1 MLSQHFFHGRCF
13 LKVYFHAGTDWNKIP
28 PATKTEKTLLS
39 LSYNNWD
46 DYTVR
51 TTLNAAF
58 YYDGIRILDFN
69 LKLLIESDTDSPLK
83 LNALR
88 KEGWDGYFPIPETN
102 YVSVPSDIEFYDA
115 LITKLGMQEA
125 LEALLLIRD
134 AGYLVNII
142 QDDAAK
148 KITGQDNFTTS
159 PLREAGARKSFYDG
173 WKAFSGNSQ
182 SIKDF
187 TLNMPGRGAETVNP
201 IKFRFNSD
209 TLPYDINVLI
219 GPNGIGK
226 SHTLKN
232 LVAYWLGMAAGSQTQ
247 LIKSKHQP
255 FDANPNISRLILM
268 SYSPF
273 EDFVLDLSNT
283 SLKDKTAYK
292 YFGFRR
298 SSMSASGKRQSTI
311 SRNLPAS
318 DSVESIFKALA
329 DDDAYGFLS
338 TWTSKF
344 ETILDVLQP
353 ALNFVKIAVEVN
365 PKAEL
370 PLFLKSLLI
379 EGEDGNKYIQLTPV
393 SHPRLLKLKDDL
405 FNVINTKAG
414 VIFLNGTVK
423 LDLSSG
429 QRLFVYMVINIVGQI
444 KAESLVIV
452 DEPEL
457 FLHPTF
463 EVEFIALLK
472 KVLTAFNSKAI
483 LATHS
488 LAIAREIPA
497 NCMHVY
503 RNGQHGLEIDHPP
516 FETFGGNMQR
526 ISSYVFG
533 DSKVTKPFAQWIE
546 GAIQEAGSSKRL
558 LAKLKDEI
566 NEEMTIK
573 ILNSDVPDGR

>member
-1 MLSQHFFHGRCF
+1 M
-13 LKVYFHAGTDWNKIP
+13 KVFFHAGDNWSRTP
-28 PATKTEKTLLS
+28 PLTKTEKTVLS

-46 DYTVR
+46 DYSVR
-51 TTLNAAF
+51 TTLNAVF
-58 YYDGIRILDFN
+58 YYDGERIFEFN
-69 LKLLIESDTDSPLK
+69 LKLLIESDTDSPVK

-88 KEGWDGYFPIPETN
+88 KAGWDGYFPIPDAN

-115 LITKLGMQEA
+115 LITKLGVQDA
-125 LEALLLIRD
+125 QNVLILIRD
-134 AGYLVNII
+134 AGYLVNVTH
-142 QDDAAK
+142 DEAAK
-148 KITGQDNFTTS
+148 KLTEQENFTTS
-159 PLREAGARKSFYDG
+159 PLREAGARKSFQDG

-187 TLNMPGRGAETVNP
+187 TLNLPSRGVDSVTSVR
-201 IKFRFNSD
+201 FRFNSD

-219 GPNGIGK
+219 GPNGVGK

-232 LVAYWLGMAAGSQTQ
+232 LVAYWLGMDAGSQTQ
-247 LIKSKHQP
+247 LHKSKHQP
-255 FDANPNISRLILM
+255 FDTHPNISRLILM

-273 EDFVLDLSNT
+273 EDFVLDLSD
-283 SLKDKTAYK
+283 SKLKDKTAYR

-298 SSMSASGKRQSTI
+298 GRLSAQGKRQSSI
-311 SRNLPAS
+311 SRNQPAS
-318 DSVESIFKALA
+318 DSVESMFKALA
-329 DDDAYGFLS
+329 DDDAFGFLS

-344 ETILDVLQP
+344 STIIDVLQP
-353 ALNFVKIAVEVN
+353 ALGFEKLAVELN
-365 PKAEL
+365 SKAEL
-370 PLFLKSLLI
+370 PLSLKSYVI
-379 EGEDGNKYIQLTPV
+379 EDNDGNQYIQLTPV
-393 SHPRLLKLKDDL
+393 THLKLLKLKDDL
-405 FNVINTKAG
+405 FSIVNSKAG
-414 VIFLNGTVK
+414 VVFLNDTDK

-444 KAESLVIV
+444 KAESLIIV

-472 KVLTAFNSKAI
+472 KVLAAFSSKAI

-488 LAIAREIPA
+488 LAIAREVPA

-503 RNGQHGLEIDHPP
+503 RQGQHGLEVDHPP

-546 GAIQEAGSSKRL
+546 GAIQQAGSPKDL
-558 LAKLKDEI
+558 LDKLKDEL

-573 ILNSDVPDGR
+573 ILNASVSDGR

>member
-1 MLSQHFFHGRCF
+1 MKVFFHS
-13 LKVYFHAGTDWNKIP
+13 GTDWNRVP
-28 PATKTEKTLLS
+28 PVTKTEKTLLS

-46 DYTVR
+46 DYSVR

-58 YYDGIRILDFN
+58 YYDGQRIFDFN
-69 LKLLIESDTDSPLK
+69 LKLLIESNTNSPVK

-88 KEGWDGYFPIPETN
+88 EEGWDGYFPIPNTN

-115 LITKLGMQEA
+115 LITKLGIQDA
-125 LEALLLIRD
+125 RKVLVLIRD
-134 AGYLVNII
+134 AGYLVNIAK
-142 QDDAAK
+142 DEAATK
-148 KITGQDNFTTS
+148 MTELENFSTS

-187 TLNMPGRGAETVNP
+187 TLNLPGRGAEGVTPVR
-201 IKFRFNSD
+201 FRFNSD

-219 GPNGIGK
+219 GPNGVGK
-226 SHTLKN
+226 SHTLKS
-232 LVAYWLGMAAGSQTQ
+232 LVAYWLGMDVGSQTQ
-247 LIKSKHQP
+247 LNKSKHQP
-255 FDANPNISRLILM
+255 FDVHPNISRLILM

-273 EDFVLDLSNT
+273 EDFVLDLSGT
-283 SLKDKTAYK
+283 KLKDKTAYR

-298 SSMSASGKRQSTI
+298 GSMSASGKRQSSI
-311 SRNLPAS
+311 SRNQPAS
-318 DSVESIFKALA
+318 DAVESMFKALA
-329 DDDAYGFLS
+329 DDDAYNFLN
-338 TWTSKF
+338 TWTSKAD
-344 ETILDVLQP
+344 TILDVLQP
-353 ALNFVKIAVEVN
+353 ALNFEKLVVEIN
-365 PKAEL
+365 PKAEIT
-370 PLFLKSLLI
+370 PSLKTLMI
-379 EGEDGNKYIQLTPV
+379 EGSDGNKYIELTPAT
-393 SHPRLLKLKDDL
+393 HPRFLKLKEEL
-405 FNVINTKAG
+405 FNVINAKAG
-414 VIFLNGTVK
+414 VVFLNGDEK

-444 KAESLVIV
+444 KAESLIIV

-463 EVEFIALLK
+463 EIEFIALLK
-472 KVLTAFNSKAI
+472 KVLAAFNSKAI

-503 RNGQHGLEIDHPP
+503 RSGQHGLEIDHPP

-546 GAIQEAGSSKRL
+546 SAIEEVGGPQKL
-558 LAKLKDEI
+558 LTKLKDEL

-573 ILNSDVPDGR
+573 ILNSSVSNGR